1 MSAIKGEPTFVELSW
16 VEVTDQDLAKVAE
29 VSGLSPERLKQYLE
43 SEEQDNNILRYFALI
58 RVYPR
63 GKLFQS
69 YKQLI

>member
-16 VEVTDQDLAKVAE
+16 VEITDQDVEKVAD
-29 VSGLSPERLKQYLE
+29 VSGLSLERIRRYLD

-69 YKQLI
+69 YKQPV